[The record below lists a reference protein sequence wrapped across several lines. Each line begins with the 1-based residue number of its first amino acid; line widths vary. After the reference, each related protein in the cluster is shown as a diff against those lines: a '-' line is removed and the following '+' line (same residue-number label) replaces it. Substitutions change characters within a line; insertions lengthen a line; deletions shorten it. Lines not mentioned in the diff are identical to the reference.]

1 MKKRLFVWLLYIPL
15 RRIQFSTYLLIMKKS
30 TLKRLQ
36 AQTGTEA
43 TASNLNKVMGKR
55 DARQVVNMDTE
66 AEADYLAKWRKAAA
80 AEFKIQFEAAT
91 WLDVDTKA
99 ARAEIKALSLNDI
112 EAAKSATGSIDVRKL
127 VSKAVGRATAAKRKA
142 ERKAQAEA
150 GREATKQAKAEAKA
164 IDRAAEQAEQ
174 AAACWFAA

>member
-1 MKKRLFVWLLYIPL
+1 
-15 RRIQFSTYLLIMKKS
+15 MKKS

-36 AQTGTEA
+36 AQTSTEA

-66 AEADYLAKWRKAAA
+66 TETAYLAKWRKAAA
-80 AEFKIQFEAAT
+80 AEFKLQFEAAT
-91 WLDVDTKA
+91 WLDIDTKA
-99 ARAEIKALSLNDI
+99 ARAEIKALSLDDI
-112 EAAKSATGSIDVRKL
+112 EAAKDVTGAVSVRKL

-142 ERKAQAEA
+142 ERKAQAAAE
-150 GREATKQAKAEAKA
+150 RETAKRAKAEAMS
-164 IDRAAEQAEQ
+164 IDKAAERAER

>member
-1 MKKRLFVWLLYIPL
+1 
-15 RRIQFSTYLLIMKKS
+15 MKKS

-36 AQTGTEA
+36 AQTTTEA

-55 DARQVVNMDTE
+55 DARQVSTMDTDTGT
-66 AEADYLAKWRKAAA
+66 AYLAKWRKAAA
-80 AEFKIQFEAAT
+80 LEFKAQFEAAA
-91 WLDVDTKA
+91 WLDIDTKA
-99 ARAEIKALSLNDI
+99 ARAEIKALSLDDI

-142 ERKAQAEA
+142 ERKAQAAAERA
-150 GREATKQAKAEAKA
+150 ATKQAKAEAKA
-164 IDRAAEQAEQ
+164 IDKGAEAAER

>member
-1 MKKRLFVWLLYIPL
+1 
-15 RRIQFSTYLLIMKKS
+15 MKKS

-36 AQTGTEA
+36 AQTTTEA

-55 DARQVVNMDTE
+55 DARQVANMDTE
-66 AEADYLAKWRKAAA
+66 TETAYLAKWRKAAA

-91 WLDVDTKA
+91 WLDIDTKA
-99 ARAEIKALSLNDI
+99 ARAEIKALSINDI
-112 EAAKSATGSIDVRKL
+112 EAAKDVAGSVSVRKL
-127 VSKAVGRATAAKRKA
+127 VAKAVGRATAAKRKA

-150 GREATKQAKAEAKA
+150 EREATKAAKAEAKA
-164 IDRAAEQAEQ
+164 IDKAAEAAEA

>member
-1 MKKRLFVWLLYIPL
+1 
-15 RRIQFSTYLLIMKKS
+15 MKKS

-36 AQTGTEA
+36 AQTNTKA

-55 DARQVVNMDTE
+55 DARQVANMDTE
-66 AEADYLAKWRKAAA
+66 TETAYLAKYRKAAA

-91 WLDVDTKA
+91 WLDIDTKA
-99 ARAEIKALSLNDI
+99 ARAEIKALTIDDI
-112 EAAKSATGSIDVRKL
+112 EAAKDVTGAVSVRKL

-142 ERKAQAEA
+142 ERKAQAA
-150 GREATKQAKAEAKA
+150 ADREATKQARAAAKA
-164 IDRAAEQAEQ
+164 IDRAAEQAAR

>member
-1 MKKRLFVWLLYIPL
+1 
-15 RRIQFSTYLLIMKKS
+15 MKKS

-36 AQTGTEA
+36 AQTSTEA

-66 AEADYLAKWRKAAA
+66 TETAYLSKYRKAAA

-91 WLDVDTKA
+91 WLDIDTKA
-99 ARAEIKALSLNDI
+99 ARAEIKALSLDDI
-112 EAAKSATGSIDVRKL
+112 EAAKDVTGAVSVRKL

-142 ERKAQAEA
+142 ERKAQAA
-150 GREATKQAKAEAKA
+150 ADREATKQAKTETRA
-164 IDRAAEQAEQ
+164 IDRAAEQAER

>member
-1 MKKRLFVWLLYIPL
+1 
-15 RRIQFSTYLLIMKKS
+15 MKKS

-36 AQTGTEA
+36 AQTSTEA

-66 AEADYLAKWRKAAA
+66 TETAYLAKWRKAAA

-91 WLDVDTKA
+91 WLDIDTKA
-99 ARAEIKALSLNDI
+99 ARAEIKALSLDDI
-112 EAAKSATGSIDVRKL
+112 EAAKGVTGSVDVRKL
-127 VSKAVGRATAAKRKA
+127 VAKAVGRATAAKRKA
-142 ERKAQAEA
+142 ERKAQAA
-150 GREATKQAKAEAKA
+150 ADREATKQAQAEAKA
-164 IDRAAEQAEQ
+164 IDKAAEQAER

>member
-1 MKKRLFVWLLYIPL
+1 
-15 RRIQFSTYLLIMKKS
+15 MKKS

-36 AQTGTEA
+36 AQTSTEA

-66 AEADYLAKWRKAAA
+66 TETQYLTKWRKAAA

-91 WLDVDTKA
+91 WLDIDTKV
-99 ARAEIKALSLNDI
+99 ARAEIKALSLDDI
-112 EAAKSATGSIDVRKL
+112 EAAKDVTGAVSIRKL

-142 ERKAQAEA
+142 ERKAQAAAE
-150 GREATKQAKAEAKA
+150 REATKQSKAERKA
-164 IDRAAEQAEQ
+164 IDRAAEQAERS
-174 AAACWFAA
+174 AACWFAA

>member
-1 MKKRLFVWLLYIPL
+1 
-15 RRIQFSTYLLIMKKS
+15 MKKS
-30 TLKRLQ
+30 TLRRLQ
-36 AQTGTEA
+36 AQTTTEA

-55 DARQVVNMDTE
+55 DARQVSTMDTE
-66 AEADYLAKWRKAAA
+66 TETAYLAKWRKAAA
-80 AEFKIQFEAAT
+80 LEFKAQFEAET
-91 WLDVDTKA
+91 WLNIDTKA
-99 ARAEIKALSLNDI
+99 ARAEIKTLSVGDI

-150 GREATKQAKAEAKA
+150 TKAATKQAKAEAKA
-164 IDRAAEQAEQ
+164 IDRAAEQAER

>member
-1 MKKRLFVWLLYIPL
+1 
-15 RRIQFSTYLLIMKKS
+15 MKKS

-36 AQTGTEA
+36 AQTSTEA

-55 DARQVVNMDTE
+55 DARKVVNMDTE
-66 AEADYLAKWRKAAA
+66 TEAAYLAKWRKAAA

-91 WLDVDTKA
+91 WLDIDTKA
-99 ARAEIKALSLNDI
+99 ARAEIKALSLDDI
-112 EAAKSATGSIDVRKL
+112 EAAKGITGSVDVRKL
-127 VSKAVGRATAAKRKA
+127 VSRAVGRANDAKRKA

-150 GREATKQAKAEAKA
+150 EAKA
-164 IDRAAEQAEQ
+164 IDKAAEQAER

>member
-66 AEADYLAKWRKAAA
+66 A
-80 AEFKIQFEAAT
+80 
-91 WLDVDTKA
+91 
-99 ARAEIKALSLNDI
+99 
-112 EAAKSATGSIDVRKL
+112 
-127 VSKAVGRATAAKRKA
+127 VGRATAAKRKA

-150 GREATKQAKAEAKA
+150 DREATKQAKAEAKA

>member
-1 MKKRLFVWLLYIPL
+1 
-15 RRIQFSTYLLIMKKS
+15 MKKS

-36 AQTGTEA
+36 AQTSTEA

-55 DARQVVNMDTE
+55 DARQVANMDTE
-66 AEADYLAKWRKAAA
+66 TETAYLSKWRKAAA

-91 WLDVDTKA
+91 WLDIDTKA
-99 ARAEIKALSLNDI
+99 ARTEIKALSLDDI
-112 EAAKSATGSIDVRKL
+112 EAAKGATGSIDVRKL

-142 ERKAQAEA
+142 ERKAQTAAE
-150 GREATKQAKAEAKA
+150 REATKQAKAEARA
-164 IDRAAEQAEQ
+164 IDKAAEQAER

>member
-1 MKKRLFVWLLYIPL
+1 
-15 RRIQFSTYLLIMKKS
+15 MKKS

-36 AQTGTEA
+36 AQTSTEA

-55 DARQVVNMDTE
+55 EARQVVNMDTDTE
-66 AEADYLAKWRKAAA
+66 AAYLAKYRKAAA

-91 WLDVDTKA
+91 WLDIDTKA
-99 ARAEIKALSLNDI
+99 ARAEIKALSLDDI
-112 EAAKSATGSIDVRKL
+112 EAAKGVTGTLDVRKL

-142 ERKAQAEA
+142 ERKAQAAAE
-150 GREATKQAKAEAKA
+150 RETAKQAKAEAKA
-164 IDRAAEQAEQ
+164 IDKAAEKAER

>member
-1 MKKRLFVWLLYIPL
+1 
-15 RRIQFSTYLLIMKKS
+15 MKKS

-36 AQTGTEA
+36 AQTSTEA

-66 AEADYLAKWRKAAA
+66 TENQYLTKWRKAAA
-80 AEFKIQFEAAT
+80 VEFKLQFEAAT

-99 ARAEIKALSLNDI
+99 ARAEIKALSLDDI
-112 EAAKSATGSIDVRKL
+112 ETAKDITGAVSVRKL

-142 ERKAQAEA
+142 ERKAQAA
-150 GREATKQAKAEAKA
+150 AKAEAKA
-164 IDRAAEQAEQ
+164 IDKAAAKAER

>member
-1 MKKRLFVWLLYIPL
+1 MR
-15 RRIQFSTYLLIMKKS
+15 KS

-36 AQTGTEA
+36 AKTNTEA

-66 AEADYLAKWRKAAA
+66 TETAYLAKWRKAAA
-80 AEFKIQFEAAT
+80 AEFKTQFEAAT
-91 WLDVDTKA
+91 WLDIDTKA
-99 ARAEIKALSLNDI
+99 ARAEIKALSLADI
-112 EAAKSATGSIDVRKL
+112 EAAKDVTGAVSVRKL

-142 ERKAQAEA
+142 QAA
-150 GREATKQAKAEAKA
+150 AKKEATKQAKAEAKA
-164 IDRAAEQAEQ
+164 IDKAAEQAER

>member
-1 MKKRLFVWLLYIPL
+1 
-15 RRIQFSTYLLIMKKS
+15 MKKS

-66 AEADYLAKWRKAAA
+66 TETAYLAKWRKAAA
-80 AEFKIQFEAAT
+80 AEFKLQFEAAT
-91 WLDVDTKA
+91 WLDIDTKA
-99 ARAEIKALSLNDI
+99 ARAEIKALSLDDI
-112 EAAKSATGSIDVRKL
+112 EAAKDVTGAVSVRKL

-142 ERKAQAEA
+142 ERKAQAA
-150 GREATKQAKAEAKA
+150 ADREATKQAKAEAKA
-164 IDRAAEQAEQ
+164 IDRAAEQAER

>member
-1 MKKRLFVWLLYIPL
+1 
-15 RRIQFSTYLLIMKKS
+15 MKKS

-36 AQTGTEA
+36 AQTTNEA

-55 DARQVVNMDTE
+55 DARQVANMDNETE
-66 AEADYLAKWRKAAA
+66 IAYLAKWRKAAA

-91 WLDVDTKA
+91 WLDIDTKA
-99 ARAEIKALSLNDI
+99 ARAEIKALSLDDI
-112 EAAKSATGSIDVRKL
+112 EAAKDITGAVSIRKL

-142 ERKAQAEA
+142 ERKAQAAAE
-150 GREATKQAKAEAKA
+150 REATKQAKAERKA
-164 IDRAAEQAEQ
+164 IDKAAEQAER